1 MIVACHGGIVG
12 RRIPRVVKTRYISL
26 LPERLRLLM
35 KKWARGR
42 GSRGLFGVVP
52 TAVAAA
58 LSILP
63 VTGWTG
69 RDIIKARQIC
79 CFVFVTALV
88 TVGNSDRGGDDGGDD
103 DDDDDGDGD
112 DDCGGEICAVG
123 FVVVPRSWVPVW
135 VGAGC
140 PVRCCGRTLLLVFD
154 RANSGKGGRGNNN
167 KHLRNRPPYEMTPR

>member
-88 TVGNSDRGGDDGGDD
+88 TVGNSDRGGDDGGG
-103 DDDDDGDGD
+103 DDGSSIADADGD
-112 DDCGGEICAVG
+112 D
-123 FVVVPRSWVPVW
+123 
-135 VGAGC
+135 
-140 PVRCCGRTLLLVFD
+140 
-154 RANSGKGGRGNNN
+154 GGRY
-167 KHLRNRPPYEMTPR
+167 HYYYDTRATVRSTTTTSAATIYYYMYLFFTLNRSFYQSTSGTPSVRADSSS